1 MLGNTANRIDILIV
15 PGFGQGFQQWIDRHG
30 CNPVEIGKIMQCVR
44 VSRFPTSET
53 YWSFRFS
60 RRSLRIAKTAASY
73 SLPCGTSGLAVG
85 FRSRSG
91 RRTSRPRIWRATPR
105 LPSSWRENELPY
117 RGIEVSGKA
126 TVEALPDLMPLVR
139 RLAQRYMV
147 KEAGLAYAETFA
159 DDALELIRLTPGTVR
174 AWDFRDDHEETR

>member
-1 MLGNTANRIDILIV
+1 MRKGLTVSDLGDLLELPILATLATHRKDGSILLSPVWHEWADGGFSISIWAQDI
-15 PGFGQGFQQWIDRHG
+15 
-30 CNPVEIGKIMQCVR
+30 K
-44 VSRFPTSET
+44 
-53 YWSFRFS
+53 
-60 RRSLRIAKTAASY
+60 AKN
-73 SLPCGTSGLAVG
+73 LA
-85 FRSRSG
+85 RD
-91 RRTSRPRIWRATPR
+91 PRATIIVA
-105 LPSSWRENELPY
+105 ENELPY

>member
-1 MLGNTANRIDILIV
+1 MRKDLTVSDLGDLLELPILATHRKDGSILLSPVWHEWADGGFSISIWAQDIKAKNLARDPQATIIV
-15 PGFGQGFQQWIDRHG
+15 
-30 CNPVEIGKIMQCVR
+30 
-44 VSRFPTSET
+44 
-53 YWSFRFS
+53 
-60 RRSLRIAKTAASY
+60 A
-73 SLPCGTSGLAVG
+73 
-85 FRSRSG
+85 
-91 RRTSRPRIWRATPR
+91 
-105 LPSSWRENELPY
+105 ENELPY

>member
-1 MLGNTANRIDILIV
+1 MRKDLTVSDLGDLLELPILATLATHRKDGSILLSPVWHEWADGGFSISIWAQDI
-15 PGFGQGFQQWIDRHG
+15 
-30 CNPVEIGKIMQCVR
+30 K
-44 VSRFPTSET
+44 
-53 YWSFRFS
+53 
-60 RRSLRIAKTAASY
+60 AKN
-73 SLPCGTSGLAVG
+73 LA
-85 FRSRSG
+85 RD
-91 RRTSRPRIWRATPR
+91 PRATVIVA
-105 LPSSWRENELPY
+105 ENELPY

>member
-1 MLGNTANRIDILIV
+1 MRKDLTVADLGDLLELPILATLATHRKDGSILLSPVWHEWADGGFSISIWAQDI
-15 PGFGQGFQQWIDRHG
+15 
-30 CNPVEIGKIMQCVR
+30 K
-44 VSRFPTSET
+44 
-53 YWSFRFS
+53 
-60 RRSLRIAKTAASY
+60 AKN
-73 SLPCGTSGLAVG
+73 LA
-85 FRSRSG
+85 RD
-91 RRTSRPRIWRATPR
+91 PRATIIVA
-105 LPSSWRENELPY
+105 ENELPY

-159 DDALELIRLTPGTVR
+159 DVALELIRLTPGTVR

>member
-1 MLGNTANRIDILIV
+1 MSLGVLRTTLARGDPQATVIV
-15 PGFGQGFQQWIDRHG
+15 
-30 CNPVEIGKIMQCVR
+30 
-44 VSRFPTSET
+44 
-53 YWSFRFS
+53 
-60 RRSLRIAKTAASY
+60 A
-73 SLPCGTSGLAVG
+73 
-85 FRSRSG
+85 
-91 RRTSRPRIWRATPR
+91 
-105 LPSSWRENELPY
+105 ENELPY

-139 RLAQRYMV
+139 RLAQLG

>member
-1 MLGNTANRIDILIV
+1 MRKDLTVSDLGDLLELPILATLATHRKDGSILLSPVWHEWADGGFSISIWAQDIKAKNLARDPQATIIV
-15 PGFGQGFQQWIDRHG
+15 
-30 CNPVEIGKIMQCVR
+30 
-44 VSRFPTSET
+44 
-53 YWSFRFS
+53 
-60 RRSLRIAKTAASY
+60 A
-73 SLPCGTSGLAVG
+73 
-85 FRSRSG
+85 
-91 RRTSRPRIWRATPR
+91 
-105 LPSSWRENELPY
+105 ENELPY

>member
-1 MLGNTANRIDILIV
+1 MRKDLTVDDLGDLLELPILATLATHHKDGSILLSPVWHEWADGGFSISIWAQDI
-15 PGFGQGFQQWIDRHG
+15 
-30 CNPVEIGKIMQCVR
+30 K
-44 VSRFPTSET
+44 
-53 YWSFRFS
+53 
-60 RRSLRIAKTAASY
+60 AKN
-73 SLPCGTSGLAVG
+73 LA
-85 FRSRSG
+85 RD
-91 RRTSRPRIWRATPR
+91 PRATVIVA
-105 LPSSWRENELPY
+105 ENELPY

-139 RLAQRYMV
+139 RLAQLG

>member
-1 MLGNTANRIDILIV
+1 MRKDLTVSDLGDLLELPILATLATHRKDGSILLSPVWHEWADGGFSISIWAQDI
-15 PGFGQGFQQWIDRHG
+15 
-30 CNPVEIGKIMQCVR
+30 K
-44 VSRFPTSET
+44 
-53 YWSFRFS
+53 
-60 RRSLRIAKTAASY
+60 AKN
-73 SLPCGTSGLAVG
+73 LA
-85 FRSRSG
+85 RD
-91 RRTSRPRIWRATPR
+91 PRATIIVA
-105 LPSSWRENELPY
+105 ENELPY

-159 DDALELIRLTPGTVR
+159 DVALELIRLTPGTVR

>member
-1 MLGNTANRIDILIV
+1 MRKGLTVSDLGDLLELPILATLATHRKDGSILLSPVWHEWADGGFSISIWAQDI
-15 PGFGQGFQQWIDRHG
+15 
-30 CNPVEIGKIMQCVR
+30 K
-44 VSRFPTSET
+44 
-53 YWSFRFS
+53 
-60 RRSLRIAKTAASY
+60 AKN
-73 SLPCGTSGLAVG
+73 LA
-85 FRSRSG
+85 RD
-91 RRTSRPRIWRATPR
+91 PRATVIVA
-105 LPSSWRENELPY
+105 ENELPY

>member
-1 MLGNTANRIDILIV
+1 MRKDLTVSDLGDLLELPILATLATHRKDGSILLSPVWHEWADGGFSISIWAQDI
-15 PGFGQGFQQWIDRHG
+15 
-30 CNPVEIGKIMQCVR
+30 K
-44 VSRFPTSET
+44 
-53 YWSFRFS
+53 
-60 RRSLRIAKTAASY
+60 AKN
-73 SLPCGTSGLAVG
+73 LA
-85 FRSRSG
+85 RD
-91 RRTSRPRIWRATPR
+91 PRATVIVA
-105 LPSSWRENELPY
+105 ENELPY

-139 RLAQRYMV
+139 RLAQRYMG

>member
-1 MLGNTANRIDILIV
+1 MRKDLTVDDLGDLLELPILATLATHRKDGSILLSPVWHEWADGGFSISIWAQDI
-15 PGFGQGFQQWIDRHG
+15 
-30 CNPVEIGKIMQCVR
+30 K
-44 VSRFPTSET
+44 
-53 YWSFRFS
+53 
-60 RRSLRIAKTAASY
+60 AKN
-73 SLPCGTSGLAVG
+73 LA
-85 FRSRSG
+85 RD
-91 RRTSRPRIWRATPR
+91 PRATVIVA
-105 LPSSWRENELPY
+105 ENELPY

>member
-1 MLGNTANRIDILIV
+1 MA
-15 PGFGQGFQQWIDRHG
+15 
-30 CNPVEIGKIMQCVR
+30 
-44 VSRFPTSET
+44 
-53 YWSFRFS
+53 
-60 RRSLRIAKTAASY
+60 
-73 SLPCGTSGLAVG
+73 
-85 FRSRSG
+85 
-91 RRTSRPRIWRATPR
+91 
-105 LPSSWRENELPY
+105 ENELPY

-159 DDALELIRLTPGTVR
+159 DVALELIRLTPGTVR